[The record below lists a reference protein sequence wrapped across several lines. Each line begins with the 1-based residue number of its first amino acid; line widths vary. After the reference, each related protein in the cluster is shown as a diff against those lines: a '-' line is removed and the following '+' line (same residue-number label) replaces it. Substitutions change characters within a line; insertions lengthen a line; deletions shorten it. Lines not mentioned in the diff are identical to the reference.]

1 MRQIMA
7 ESFILNKVNS
17 RTSLFAQKAVV
28 VAFYTREAS
37 PIDRRW
43 MGTFNSMLKV
53 TAVVDI

>member
-1 MRQIMA
+1 MA

-37 PIDRRW
+37 PIDRRLL
-43 MGTFNSMLKV
+43 GACNSMLKV
-53 TAVVDI
+53 TAVVNI